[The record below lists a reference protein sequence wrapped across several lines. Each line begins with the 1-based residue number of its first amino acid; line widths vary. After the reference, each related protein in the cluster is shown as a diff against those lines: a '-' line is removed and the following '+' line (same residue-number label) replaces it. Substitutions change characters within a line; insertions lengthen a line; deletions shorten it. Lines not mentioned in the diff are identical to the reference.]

1 MDKILSIFGL
11 VKKSDTGKVYKEAK
25 KERDIKNHN
34 VYLMSN
40 RIFWNIEDLKIIE
53 SRDPDNKSIKDRIN
67 ELSSEGYLEKELFT
81 DVKMKDIPALAQ
93 RDVIYVNQSSMI
105 KLRNILKEEQKFLVA
120 NMDVIKQ
127 KDKRSTSTRF
137 YDNIQYIN
145 ALIESLDHL
154 YEESRCQQ
162 EEDITSIIN
171 RWGTV
176 AVTIMG
182 VIGAGYI
189 LANEIKNNE

>member
-67 ELSSEGYLEKELFT
+67 ELSEEGYLEKELFT
-81 DVKMKDIPALAQ
+81 DVKIKDIPSLAQ

>member
-1 MDKILSIFGL
+1 MDRLLSILGL
-11 VKKSDTGKVYKEAK
+11 MKKSDNGKVYKEPK

-53 SRDPDNKSIKDRIN
+53 SRDPNNKSIKDRIGK
-67 ELSSEGYLEKELFT
+67 LSDEGYLEKELFT
-81 DVKMKDIPALAQ
+81 DVKIKDIPTLAQ
-93 RDVIYVNQSSMI
+93 RDVIYVNQSSMV

-127 KDKRSTSTRF
+127 KDELSTSTRF

-145 ALIESLDHL
+145 ALIESLDQL

-162 EEDITSIIN
+162 EEDILSIIN

-176 AVTIMG
+176 AMTIMG